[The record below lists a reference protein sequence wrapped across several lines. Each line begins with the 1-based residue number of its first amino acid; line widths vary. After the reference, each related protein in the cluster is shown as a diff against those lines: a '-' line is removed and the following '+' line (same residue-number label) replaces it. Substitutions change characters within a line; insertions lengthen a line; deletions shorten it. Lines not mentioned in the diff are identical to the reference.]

1 MRILFALPG
10 LLRVDRGA
18 EIAFLSI
25 ASELARRGD
34 EVTLIGSGPPRPDA
48 LYQYLQVPISS
59 RERFERLPRLP
70 VFRSET
76 VWEEATF
83 VPGLLRAY
91 DPSAYDVTVTCS
103 FPFTNWVLRKRTAG
117 QRRPAHVFVTQN
129 GDWPAYS

>member
-10 LLRVDRGA
+10 LHRVDRGA
-18 EIAFLSI
+18 EIAFLSV

-34 EVTLIGSGPPRPDA
+34 EVTLIGSGPPRPDTP
-48 LYQYLQVPISS
+48 YNYIQVPVSS
-59 RERFERLPRLP
+59 RERFERLPHIP

-91 DPSAYDVTVTCS
+91 DPSAYDVTLT
-103 FPFTNWVLRKRTAG
+103 
-117 QRRPAHVFVTQN
+117 
-129 GDWPAYS
+129 